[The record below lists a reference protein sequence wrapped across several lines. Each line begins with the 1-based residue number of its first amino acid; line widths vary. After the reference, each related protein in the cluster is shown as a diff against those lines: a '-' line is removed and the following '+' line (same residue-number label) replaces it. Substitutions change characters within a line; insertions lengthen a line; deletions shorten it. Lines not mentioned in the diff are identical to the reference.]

1 MTSQINLDQQV
12 VVPYN
17 FTSSPSTPRLEALR
31 LEGIVARRSLHGSTT
46 SLQSCLKDPLVRTMV
61 IFVCVRGDWFW
72 WKLLRIK
79 DPLFPTKISCFVAM
93 VVLPVCVS
101 HPCIVWQILF
111 NSHSCDFIYC
121 PCLCVVIVFLFL
133 AESPLNNS
141 NFREKKTSVGISS
154 KNKFSSETKILGVSI
169 PRAVGWASQKM
180 FGWVFVRSEKRF
192 HLEIETT
199 DYRNSTLAKICIAFC
214 TIVVCKPILFHSW
227 SCRGVDYSHF
237 FQFPP
242 PRFQKFQN

>member
-61 IFVCVRGDWFW
+61 IFACVCGDWFG

-79 DPLFPTKISCFVAM
+79 DPLFLSKNSCFVAFA
-93 VVLPVCVS
+93 VLPVCVS

-141 NFREKKTSVGISS
+141 NFREKK
-154 KNKFSSETKILGVSI
+154 KH
-169 PRAVGWASQKM
+169 R
-180 FGWVFVRSEKRF
+180 
-192 HLEIETT
+192 LEFPVKTNFPA
-199 DYRNSTLAKICIAFC
+199 RRRLWQSPF
-214 TIVVCKPILFHSW
+214 
-227 SCRGVDYSHF
+227 RG
-237 FQFPP
+237 Q
-242 PRFQKFQN
+242 